1 MLGDSYST
9 PGYCVSPV
17 DSFWGL
23 AASHLEV
30 ETVLNYSWPGNNLDS
45 IVHILISEQNK
56 IDWAQD
62 FLLIGIPP
70 LERLTVFDDFKDTK
84 YNVNQ
89 LDTTTWTME
98 PVPLT
103 CHTGLKNI
111 PGWEAEKMVVYSD
124 RSWTE
129 TQALSKLFLLASW
142 LDSVGASY
150 LVANLAKPLDENNAW
165 GPTEF
170 LLPWAKS
177 RSDMILFND
186 TYYSVNEHVHK
197 PADFYRFKWQGH
209 HGPAGNKHFFE
220 KSIKNRLC

>member
-9 PGYCVSPV
+9 PDYQVAPAH
-17 DSFWGL
+17 SFWGL
-23 AASHLEV
+23 TASNLEV
-30 ETVLNYSWPGNNLDS
+30 ETVLNYSWPGSNLDS

-70 LERLTVFDDFKDTK
+70 LERLTVFDNFKDTK
-84 YNVNQ
+84 YNFNQ
-89 LDTTTWTME
+89 FDTATWTAK
-98 PVPLT
+98 PVPLL
-103 CHTGLKNI
+103 CHTGLENI
-111 PGWEAEKMVVYSD
+111 PGWKAEKMVVYSD

-129 TQALSKLFLLASW
+129 TQTLSKLFLLATW

-150 LVANLAKPLDENNAW
+150 LVANLSKPLDENNIW

-177 RSDMILFND
+177 RNNMILFND

-197 PADFYRFKWQGH
+197 PADFDQHGWWGH
-209 HGPAGNKHFFE
+209 HGPAGNKNFFE
-220 KSIKNRLC
+220 TSIKNRLC